1 MLLVVVALWFL
12 VYIPNWGTKISSDQK
27 LSTKSRKSSSVR
39 SRISKNNAY
48 GVSNLGNRNK
58 KILAIRLIFSALLL
72 ASLVGIGYGIIAST
86 ANLMSLTVSALSLAV
101 FTFAVSVLR
110 SVGKR
115 AQQKTRP
122 SAAELE
128 AQRRRMAY
136 LIRESAL
143 VDAKPDELFDE
154 RAWSDTALP
163 DSILNRQ
170 MGTIATSKLAQ
181 VVSFDDAKS
190 AAQDKKLAS
199 EELNLIL
206 KRRRANN

>member
-27 LSTKSRKSSSVR
+27 LSTKSRKSSSIG

>member
-27 LSTKSRKSSSVR
+27 HSTKSRKSSSVR

-101 FTFAVSVLR
+101 FTVAVSVLR